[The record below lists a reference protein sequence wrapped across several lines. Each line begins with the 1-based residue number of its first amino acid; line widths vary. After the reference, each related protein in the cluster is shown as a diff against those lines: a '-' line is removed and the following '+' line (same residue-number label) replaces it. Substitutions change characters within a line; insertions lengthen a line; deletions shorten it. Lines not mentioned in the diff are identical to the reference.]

1 MGAMSLR
8 RGLCVLALS
17 APLVLNA
24 VDARAQP
31 EIAAQSTPANPAESL
46 STILRQIR
54 GGTLLKLHHDGRKWM
69 EGELIR
75 STDSELV
82 LTPDRFEDVTL
93 SYARIDSLWIEHGN
107 RMERGVFWGAIIGG
121 LVGASVTYLASPIL
135 FNSLDFSYSYVAIG
149 GIAGIGVGIGIG
161 AWVGATTPDWK
172 KLYPE

>member
-1 MGAMSLR
+1 MGVTSLR
-8 RGLCVLALS
+8 RVLGDLALS
-17 APLVLNA
+17 VLLVLNA
-24 VDARAQP
+24 VDARTQP
-31 EIAAQSTPANPAESL
+31 GPEAPSTPAESAESL

-54 GGTLLKLHHDGRKWM
+54 AGTLLKLHHDGRKWM
-69 EGELIR
+69 EGELTR

-82 LTPDRFEDVTL
+82 LTPDRFEEVTL
-93 SYARIDSLWIEHGN
+93 PYARIDSLWIEHGN

-121 LVGASVTYLASPIL
+121 VVGAWALYVARP
-135 FNSLDFSYSYVAIG
+135 LDPKYSYAAIG